1 MSNVKTPAMKNPEK
15 SNAACQCGTCSCGCP
30 KNACHCQETN
40 CRCGC
45 QATSES
51 RELPRK
57 APESLVIRR
66 RRGRFPD
73 SRTGRDD
80 LRDQELIQAGSR
92 TGALRTGIVVGL

>member
-51 RELPRK
+51 R
-57 APESLVIRR
+57 
-66 RRGRFPD
+66 
-73 SRTGRDD
+73 
-80 LRDQELIQAGSR
+80 
-92 TGALRTGIVVGL
+92 